1 MRVKLKWTD
10 LNVKPHTTTIYRS
23 DTKPTGTAPTGTVK
37 VVLSKGENQWLDVDV
52 VKGNTYW
59 YTLVTSNGKQT
70 VSSNV
75 IEVLAVSNTGAGPQ
89 ELISGDL
96 DLGFYTHNIPAAA
109 FITNA
114 KLLAWS
120 GLAGSV
126 NSNEMIWGKFARRG
140 KTLFAP
146 RRAVTSGRVSWN
158 SIYLLGLMYGV
169 NGTGPQNGGNTP
181 TEQMRVISIDGND
194 YIVRCMT
201 FITDDDNPSRLLPVG
216 VSADNIGPYRSR
228 SEFNDMVMAQHA
240 VYPPNRSHALPST
253 YMGAY
258 SYYGMKYAVGGF
270 QPICQEING
279 THHMTIADGFRSETD
294 TKPMT
299 LGLLLT
305 LSDSS
310 GNYGWWPVLELIEQ
324 VEVSV

>member
-23 DTKPTGTAPTGTVK
+23 DTKPAGTTPTGTVK

-75 IEVLAVSNTGAGPQ
+75 IEVLAVPNTGAGPQ

-96 DLGFYTHNIPAAA
+96 DLGFYTNNMPGTT

-120 GLAGSV
+120 GLGGIV
-126 NSNEMIWGKFARRG
+126 NPKEMIWGKFARRG
-140 KTLFAP
+140 KTLFAA
-146 RRAVTSGRVSWN
+146 RRAVAYGRMSWN
-158 SIYLLGLMYGV
+158 DIYLLGLMYGV

-201 FITDDDNPSRLLPVG
+201 YITDDDNPSRLLPAG
-216 VSADNIGPYRSR
+216 VSVANIGPYRKR

-240 VYPPNRSHALPST
+240 LYPSNRSHALPST
-253 YMGAY
+253 YMGVY
-258 SYYGMKYAVGGF
+258 TYYGIASGEGGR
-270 QPICQEING
+270 QPICQEIDGSN
-279 THHMTIADGFRSETD
+279 HMTVSAPFKDTTD
-294 TKPMT
+294 MSPMT
-299 LGLLLT
+299 SGMLVPLGT
-305 LSDSS
+305 PN
-310 GNYGWWPVLELIEQ
+310 GNYGWWPVLELVEQ